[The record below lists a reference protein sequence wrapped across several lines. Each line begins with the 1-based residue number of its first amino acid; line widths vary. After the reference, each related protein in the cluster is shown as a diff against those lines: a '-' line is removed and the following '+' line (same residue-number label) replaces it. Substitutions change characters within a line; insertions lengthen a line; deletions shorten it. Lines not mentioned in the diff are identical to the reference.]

1 MAIKGAR
8 YLSMVD
14 SAKLVML
21 IQNEFLVKKMDD
33 EEFAKYATEKLGTPI
48 NIHQVR
54 NRRVEMQIPSA
65 VEIRK
70 SEKKTTVV
78 GRLETLEKEVAELK
92 EKLKDLLR

>member
-1 MAIKGAR
+1 MAKPGQR

-21 IQNEFLVKKMDD
+21 IQNEFLIKKLDD
-33 EEFAKYATEKLGTPI
+33 EGFAKYATEKLGTPI
-48 NIHQVR
+48 NLHQVR

-70 SEKKTTVV
+70 SEKKTTVI
-78 GRLETLEKEVAELK
+78 GRVEALEKEVADLK